1 MAIFILA
8 ITPSKPSHV
17 IMVHAHT
24 GLLGPHGVPALSRVT
39 GELNY
44 VPVTVYIRE
53 PMLYILDLAL
63 ELGLTINNV
72 TRIPAPV
79 SFTGTII
86 IL

>member
-8 ITPSKPSHV
+8 ITLSKPSHV

-39 GELNY
+39 GGLNY
-44 VPVTVYIRE
+44 VPGTVYIPE
-53 PMLYILDLAL
+53 LLDLAL
-63 ELGLTINNV
+63 ELDLTINNV

-79 SFTGTII
+79 LFTGTII

>member
-1 MAIFILA
+1 
-8 ITPSKPSHV
+8 
-17 IMVHAHT
+17 MVHAHT

-53 PMLYILDLAL
+53 RLDLAL